1 MDCYF
6 DGNNQLYTIGG
17 FVLLGMSL
25 CANFLTCAYWPKI
38 SNDREE
44 SLITSCNYVG
54 EQDKENKSD
63 LEMGEVNSVSKSTN
77 TSPHVCTVR
86 RYTPIWSAS
95 HREKGATHRGNLPD
109 WARKEYL
116 NALNSNQEREFL

>member
-1 MDCYF
+1 MECYF
-6 DGNNQLYTIGG
+6 DGNNQFYTIGG
-17 FVLLGMSL
+17 LILLVMSL
-25 CANFLTCAYWPKI
+25 GANMLTCAYWPKI
-38 SNDREE
+38 SNEREE

-54 EQDKENKSD
+54 EQDKESKSD

-95 HREKGATHRGNLPD
+95 HREKGTKYKDKLPD
-109 WARKEYL
+109 WVRKEYI
-116 NALNSNQEREFL
+116 NKNSNQEREFL